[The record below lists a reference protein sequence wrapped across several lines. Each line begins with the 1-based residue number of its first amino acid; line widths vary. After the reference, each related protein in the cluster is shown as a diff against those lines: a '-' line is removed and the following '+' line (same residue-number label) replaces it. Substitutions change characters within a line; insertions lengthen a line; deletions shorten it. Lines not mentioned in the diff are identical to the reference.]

1 MVAVMAYTSAEILAR
16 LAALEI
22 EVTTVE
28 HPPVATVEANKA
40 LRGELPGGHTKN
52 LFLKDKKGGLWLV
65 VALEDRVI
73 DLKELRRR
81 LASPPLSFARAE
93 LLRDALGVEPGA
105 VTPFAVINDAD
116 ARVRVVLDAAMLLI
130 DPLNFHPLVNTRTTA
145 IAPADLLRFLKATEH
160 PPLLLDLAPV
170 GPMLEGA
177 AGHP

>member
-1 MVAVMAYTSAEILAR
+1 MVAAMSATPADLFRR
-16 LAALEI
+16 LAALDI
-22 EVTTVE
+22 KVTTTL

-65 VALEDRVI
+65 VALEDRAI

-81 LASPPLSFARAE
+81 LASSPLSFARAG
-93 LLRDALGVEPGA
+93 LLRDVLGVEPGA

-116 ARVRVVLDAAMLLI
+116 SRVRVVLDAAMLRI

-145 IAPADLLRFLKATEH
+145 IAPVDLLRFFEATGH

-170 GPMLEGA
+170 APRSA
-177 AGHP
+177 ASAGRP